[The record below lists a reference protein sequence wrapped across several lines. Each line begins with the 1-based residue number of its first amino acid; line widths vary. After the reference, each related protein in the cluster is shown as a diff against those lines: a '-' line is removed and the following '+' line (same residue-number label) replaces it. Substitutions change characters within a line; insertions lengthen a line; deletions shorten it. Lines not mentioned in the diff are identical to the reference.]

1 MIKTFLSFAVTRVVI
16 AGLMLVGTAGCRTE
30 DASVQSELTTEQLA
44 ARFPYD
50 LGPDRLNVF
59 GYPEQQRQNYAVFR
73 RTCAQCHT
81 LARSINAPYVTRE
94 DWTRFIQ
101 RMHLRAEARH
111 VELTKEEADRVI
123 EFLTYD
129 ATLRKI
135 EKEDEFT
142 RQQDELEAL
151 FVEIKKKKQEMQ
163 IKEGAGKARPAAP
176 YVGDK
181 P

>member
-1 MIKTFLSFAVTRVVI
+1 
-16 AGLMLVGTAGCRTE
+16 
-30 DASVQSELTTEQLA
+30 
-44 ARFPYD
+44 
-50 LGPDRLNVF
+50 
-59 GYPEQQRQNYAVFR
+59 
-73 RTCAQCHT
+73 
-81 LARSINAPYVTRE
+81 
-94 DWTRFIQ
+94 
-101 RMHLRAEARH
+101 MHLRAEARH